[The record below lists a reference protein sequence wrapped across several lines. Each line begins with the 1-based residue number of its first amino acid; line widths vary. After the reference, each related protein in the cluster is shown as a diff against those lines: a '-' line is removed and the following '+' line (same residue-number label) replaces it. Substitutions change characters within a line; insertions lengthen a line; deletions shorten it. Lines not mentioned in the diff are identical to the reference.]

1 ASPYPCEPHG
11 LDRASRCP
19 TYLGAGGHREGG
31 SRTGIASTDRWY
43 AGGVPARRPHFN
55 EVRPHSSLGYLTP
68 LEFKAAC
75 RDDRDEG
82 RAPAPRAR
90 ADRKNG
96 RFTNRLT
103 ALFSS

>member
-1 ASPYPCEPHG
+1 
-11 LDRASRCP
+11 
-19 TYLGAGGHREGG
+19 
-31 SRTGIASTDRWY
+31 
-43 AGGVPARRPHFN
+43 
-55 EVRPHSSLGYLTP
+55 LTP

-103 ALFSS
+103 ALFSSNQWLKA